1 MQAAGVEAQVVPV
14 VQHRTRVLEQMAAI
28 PLSKPLP
35 KATVQEVVVRKVET
49 KTGLM
54 LGMLNL
60 VGVGVEAVH
69 LV

>member
-1 MQAAGVEAQVVPV
+1 
-14 VQHRTRVLEQMAAI
+14 MAAI